1 MNMAKQE
8 AIKQVL
14 FQWEGKSTTGQ
25 IKRGQQTAPSE
36 AVIRAQLRRQGIVP
50 TQVRKLS
57 NRHLRGKRI
66 KPGDIAIFTR
76 QLATLMSAGVPLVQS
91 FDIIGRGHANP
102 AMQTLLLGIKA
113 EIEAGSSLTE
123 ALATQPRYFDSL
135 FLHLIAAGEKSGA
148 LENLLDKIAIY
159 KEKAEALKA
168 KIRKAM
174 TYPAAVVIVAFIVTG
189 ILLYYVVPQFESLFS
204 SFGAELPAFTRMV
217 IHLSRLVQSG
227 WWIILLSLAGLI
239 LAIRYLNRTSPAFRR
254 RCDQLSLRLP
264 VFGPLLT
271 KAAIAR
277 YSRTLATM
285 FAAGVPLVEALESV
299 AGATGNI
306 VYQEAVMALREQ
318 VAIGQQLNVAMQ
330 GVGLFPNMVVQMM
343 AIGEES
349 GSLDAM
355 SAKVA
360 DFYEAE
366 VDNMVDNLSSL
377 IEPLIMSILGILVGG
392 LVTAMYLP
400 IFQMGQ
406 VV

>member
-1 MNMAKQE
+1 MAKQE
-8 AIKQVL
+8 AIKQIL
-14 FQWEGKSTTGQ
+14 FQWEGKSATGQ

-36 AVIRAQLRRQGIVP
+36 AVVRAQLRRQGINP
-50 TQVRKLS
+50 TQVRKQNKRS
-57 NRHLRGKRI
+57 LRGKKI
-66 KPGDIAIFTR
+66 KPVDIAIFTR
-76 QLATLMSAGVPLVQS
+76 QLATMMGAGVPLVQS

-148 LENLLDKIAIY
+148 LENLLDKVAIY

-168 KIRKAM
+168 KIKKAL
-174 TYPAAVVIVAFIVTG
+174 TYPTAVIIVAFIVTG
-189 ILLYYVVPQFESLFS
+189 ILLYYVVPQFQNLFS
-204 SFGAELPAFTRMV
+204 SFGADLPAFTRMV
-217 IHLSRLVQSG
+217 INLSQFVQSW
-227 WWIILLSLAGLI
+227 WWIILMGVAG
-239 LAIRYLNRTSPAFRR
+239 AIMGISYLNRTSPAFRKSR
-254 RCDQLSLRLP
+254 DKVSLHLP
-264 VFGPLLT
+264 IFGPLLT

-285 FAAGVPLVEALESV
+285 FSAGVPLVEALESV
-299 AGATGNI
+299 SGATGNI
-306 VYQEAVMALREQ
+306 VYQEAVLELREQ
-318 VAIGQQLNVAMQ
+318 VATGQQLNVAMQ
-330 GVGLFPNMVVQMM
+330 STGLFPNMVVQMM

>member
-1 MNMAKQE
+1 MAKQE
-8 AIKQVL
+8 AIKQIL
-14 FQWEGKSTTGQ
+14 FQWEGKSATGQ

-36 AVIRAQLRRQGIVP
+36 AVVRAQLRRQGINP
-50 TQVRKLS
+50 TQVRKQNKRS
-57 NRHLRGKRI
+57 LRGKKI
-66 KPGDIAIFTR
+66 KPVDIAIFTR
-76 QLATLMSAGVPLVQS
+76 QLATMMGAGVPLVQS

-123 ALATQPRYFDSL
+123 ALATQPRYFDPL

-148 LENLLDKIAIY
+148 LENLLDKVAIY

-168 KIRKAM
+168 KIKKAL
-174 TYPAAVVIVAFIVTG
+174 TYPTAVIIVAFIVTG
-189 ILLYYVVPQFESLFS
+189 ILLYYVVPQFQNLFS
-204 SFGAELPAFTRMV
+204 SFGADLPAFTRMV
-217 IHLSRLVQSG
+217 INLSQFVQSW
-227 WWIILLSLAGLI
+227 WWIILMGMAG
-239 LAIRYLNRTSPAFRR
+239 AIMGISYLNRTSPAFRKSR
-254 RCDQLSLRLP
+254 DRISLRLP
-264 VFGPLLT
+264 IFGPLLT

-285 FAAGVPLVEALESV
+285 FSAGVPLVEALESV
-299 AGATGNI
+299 SGATGNI
-306 VYQEAVMALREQ
+306 VYQEAVLELREQ
-318 VAIGQQLNVAMQ
+318 VATGQQLNVAMQ
-330 GVGLFPNMVVQMM
+330 GTGLFPNMVVQMM

>member
-1 MNMAKQE
+1 MAKQE
-8 AIKQVL
+8 AIKQIL

-25 IKRGQQTAPSE
+25 IKRGHQTAPSE
-36 AVIRAQLRRQGIVP
+36 AVVRAQLRRQGINP
-50 TQVRKLS
+50 TQVRKQNKRS
-57 NRHLRGKRI
+57 LRGKKI
-66 KPGDIAIFTR
+66 KPVDIAIFTR
-76 QLATLMSAGVPLVQS
+76 QLATMIGAGVPLVQS
-91 FDIIGRGHANP
+91 FEIIGRGHANP

-123 ALATQPRYFDSL
+123 ALATQPRYFDPL
-135 FLHLIAAGEKSGA
+135 FLHLIAAGERSGA
-148 LENLLDKIAIY
+148 LENLLDKVAIY

-168 KIRKAM
+168 KIKKAL
-174 TYPAAVVIVAFIVTG
+174 TYPTAVIIVAFIVTG
-189 ILLYYVVPQFESLFS
+189 ILLYYVVPQFQNLFS
-204 SFGAELPAFTRMV
+204 SFGADLPAFTRLV
-217 IHLSRLVQSG
+217 IHLSQFVQSW
-227 WWIILLSLAGLI
+227 WWIILMGVAG
-239 LAIRYLNRTSPAFRR
+239 AIMGISYLNRTSPGFRKSR
-254 RCDQLSLRLP
+254 DKISLRLP
-264 VFGPLLT
+264 IFGPLLT

-285 FAAGVPLVEALESV
+285 FSAGVPLVEALESV
-299 AGATGNI
+299 SGATGNI
-306 VYQEAVMALREQ
+306 VYQEAVLELREQ
-318 VAIGQQLNVAMQ
+318 VAVGQQLNVAMQ
-330 GVGLFPNMVVQMM
+330 GTGLFPNMVVQMM

>member
-1 MNMAKQE
+1 MAKQE
-8 AIKQVL
+8 AIKQIL

-36 AVIRAQLRRQGIVP
+36 AVVRAQLRRQGINP
-50 TQVRKLS
+50 TQVRKQNKRS
-57 NRHLRGKRI
+57 LRGKKI
-66 KPGDIAIFTR
+66 KPVDIAIFTR
-76 QLATLMSAGVPLVQS
+76 QLATMMGAGVPLVQS
-91 FDIIGRGHANP
+91 FEIIGRGHANP

-123 ALATQPRYFDSL
+123 ALATQPRYFDPL
-135 FLHLIAAGEKSGA
+135 FLHLIAAGERSGA
-148 LENLLDKIAIY
+148 LENLLDKVAIY

-168 KIRKAM
+168 KIKKAL
-174 TYPAAVVIVAFIVTG
+174 TYPTAVIIVAFIVTG
-189 ILLYYVVPQFESLFS
+189 ILLYYVVPQFQNLFS
-204 SFGAELPAFTRMV
+204 SFGADLPAFTRMV
-217 IHLSRLVQSG
+217 INLSQFVQSW
-227 WWIILLSLAGLI
+227 WWIILMGMAG
-239 LAIRYLNRTSPAFRR
+239 AIMGISYLNRTSPAFRKNR
-254 RCDQLSLRLP
+254 DRISLRLP
-264 VFGPLLT
+264 IFGPLLT

-285 FAAGVPLVEALESV
+285 FSAGVPLVEALESV
-299 AGATGNI
+299 SGATGNI
-306 VYQEAVMALREQ
+306 VYQEAVLELREQ
-318 VAIGQQLNVAMQ
+318 VAVGQQLNVAMQ
-330 GVGLFPNMVVQMM
+330 GTGLFPNMVVQMM